1 MPRRCCVALLYSSVQ
16 WGKSQRPGGILT
28 SFPALNPQGQS
39 ISQAG
44 PPPTLSAHPSP
55 CVPPTH
61 IRSRQILLLRSLL
74 PIATRAAGSLLFCHT
89 LWG

>member
-1 MPRRCCVALLYSSVQ
+1 MSKRCCVASLYSSVQ
-16 WGKSQRPGGILT
+16 WGKSQRPGAILT
-28 SFPALNPQGQS
+28 SFPALDPQGQS

-44 PPPTLSAHPSP
+44 PPPTLSAHP

-61 IRSRQILLLRSLL
+61 IRSRQILLLGSLL
-74 PIATRAAGSLLFCHT
+74 PIATRAAGSLLFRHT